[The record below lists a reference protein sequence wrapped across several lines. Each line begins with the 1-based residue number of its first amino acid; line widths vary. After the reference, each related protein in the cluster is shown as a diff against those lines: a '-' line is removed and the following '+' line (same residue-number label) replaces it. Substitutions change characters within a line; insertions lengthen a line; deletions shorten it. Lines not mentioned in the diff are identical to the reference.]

1 MLFQSV
7 VLRCQFST
15 SSSQQ
20 PVVQWWYKSY
30 CHDRTREAFSFT
42 DSVTHQIP
50 DQGSTSHLDC
60 RDSSR
65 TVRPVA
71 SRQGITFTLGE
82 NYKGRDITITNN
94 GDLQIGDLQ
103 WGDSGVYYCKVVT
116 SDDLMG
122 QNEDRMELLVLE
134 WVFVGVVILGA
145 VTFILFLGIC
155 WCQCCPHSCCCYVQ
169 CPCCPESCCCPRHL
183 YEAGKAV
190 KTCATP
196 HIAPVYP
203 PYYVPNVPMA
213 AIGPPAMMGPTTQP
227 PVMEN
232 SVSGVYEAGKAVKTC
247 ATPHIAPVYPPY
259 YVPNVPMAAIG
270 PPAMMGPT
278 TQPPV
283 MENSV
288 SGVRS
293 GYRIQANKEQDC
305 MKVLYYVE
313 KELAEFDPAK
323 RTLRC
328 DYSTS
333 SNLQDVLVT
342 WRYKSFCKDPILD
355 YYSAGYQ
362 ASLQLGQDPAN
373 DCSDSMREVRVVI
386 QKRGGNEPVL
396 GMEYRQRKIT
406 IQDKADLVISEVMW
420 WDHGVYFCSIEASG
434 DTTGDSDKEIKL
446 VVYNWLVVIF
456 IILGILLLILLLG
469 VCWCQCC
476 PHRCCCYVRCACC
489 PTRCCCPEKAVMRY
503 KMIKE
508 AQKALMPWAVGQ
520 PIYAPQ
526 LPPPPHRGA
535 NNIQFRGGPPSILSS
550 LNDIE
555 VREIDRRVIHLPPIV
570 EGLSHDNSSQGNR
583 GYYSGSDR
591 GARGPRNQGGSR
603 SSQDSSL
610 LNRQQPQDARRRR
623 DDVQSN
629 RRSPRR
635 DFSPPRRQDLRSY
648 SDESEYDGHRR
659 PAAGRTGRGDTGGSG
674 GSRYAGRRRSRSRD
688 DLFNEPRRPQRRE
701 RSFSPPGRRSW
712 SSDEDLSRRGGNGRS
727 RNRDREGDW
736 PEKPPSYSSVDILP
750 GRANNRAHRSNE
762 VYSVITKL
770 LMLKQ

>member
-1 MLFQSV
+1 MRKLILAGFLLGCLSTGCVSILVIVPETERYTSLF
-7 VLRCQFST
+7 
-15 SSSQQ
+15 
-20 PVVQWWYKSY
+20 
-30 CHDRTREAFSFT
+30 A
-42 DSVTHQIP
+42 
-50 DQGSTSHLDC
+50 
-60 RDSSR
+60 
-65 TVRPVA
+65 TVR
-71 SRQGITFTLGE
+71 
-82 NYKGRDITITNN
+82 
-94 GDLQIGDLQ
+94 
-103 WGDSGVYYCKVVT
+103 
-116 SDDLMG
+116 
-122 QNEDRMELLVLE
+122 
-134 WVFVGVVILGA
+134 
-145 VTFILFLGIC
+145 
-155 WCQCCPHSCCCYVQ
+155 
-169 CPCCPESCCCPRHL
+169 
-183 YEAGKAV
+183 
-190 KTCATP
+190 
-196 HIAPVYP
+196 
-203 PYYVPNVPMA
+203 
-213 AIGPPAMMGPTTQP
+213 
-227 PVMEN
+227 
-232 SVSGVYEAGKAVKTC
+232 
-247 ATPHIAPVYPPY
+247 
-259 YVPNVPMAAIG
+259 
-270 PPAMMGPT
+270 
-278 TQPPV
+278 
-283 MENSV
+283 
-288 SGVRS
+288 
-293 GYRIQANKEQDC
+293 
-305 MKVLYYVE
+305 
-313 KELAEFDPAK
+313 
-323 RTLRC
+323 LRC

-489 PTRCCCPEKAVMRY
+489 PTRCCCPEKAMMRY

-520 PIYAPQ
+520 PIYAPVGSGSSAYHSNPQLRDYAFKQNIPMMPLPPPTVQHPANNSVLDYIENQMRTLDSNHPLQQ

-570 EGLSHDNSSQGNR
+570 EGLSRDNSSQGNR

-610 LNRQQPQDARRRR
+610 LNRQQPPDARRRR

-635 DFSPPRRQDLRSY
+635 DFSPSRREDLRSY

-659 PAAGRTGRGDTGGSG
+659 PAAGRRGRGDTGGSG
-674 GSRYAGRRRSRSRD
+674 GSRYAGRQRSRSRD
-688 DLFNEPRRPQRRE
+688 DLSNEPRRPQGRK

-736 PEKPPSYSSVDILP
+736 PEKPPSYSSVDIMQ
-750 GRANNRAHRSNE
+750 GRANNRAHRNNE
-762 VYSVITKL
+762 VYSERSSRSGRSMVI
-770 LMLKQ
+770 

>member
-1 MLFQSV
+1 MGWKMGILLGWWFASLCLTGWSEGVQVTVPEQKKFAMLFQSV

-94 GDLQIGDLQ
+94 ADLRIGELQ

-122 QNEDRMELLVLE
+122 QSEDSMELLVLGKTGLLDDLLPNFDVKIMPE

-232 SVSGVYEAGKAVKTC
+232 SVSGV
-247 ATPHIAPVYPPY
+247 
-259 YVPNVPMAAIG
+259 
-270 PPAMMGPT
+270 
-278 TQPPV
+278 
-283 MENSV
+283 
-288 SGVRS
+288 RS

-323 RTLRC
+323 RT
-328 DYSTS
+328 YEKSST
-333 SNLQDVLVT
+333 
-342 WRYKSFCKDPILD
+342 
-355 YYSAGYQ
+355 
-362 ASLQLGQDPAN
+362 
-373 DCSDSMREVRVVI
+373 M
-386 QKRGGNEPVL
+386 
-396 GMEYRQRKIT
+396 
-406 IQDKADLVISEVMW
+406 SE
-420 WDHGVYFCSIEASG
+420 
-434 DTTGDSDKEIKL
+434 
-446 VVYNWLVVIF
+446 
-456 IILGILLLILLLG
+456 
-469 VCWCQCC
+469 
-476 PHRCCCYVRCACC
+476 
-489 PTRCCCPEKAVMRY
+489 
-503 KMIKE
+503 
-508 AQKALMPWAVGQ
+508 
-520 PIYAPQ
+520 
-526 LPPPPHRGA
+526 
-535 NNIQFRGGPPSILSS
+535 LSS
-550 LNDIE
+550 LHEGDADF
-555 VREIDRRVIHLPPIV
+555 RQSYRRVQKKALPPIGDRDDDPSITSTAAAHMRKSARHPQRMNRSEEPYHSSRWNPRSEHLQRKMFPASGRTGSLDELEEFAESYHQKGRRSEYRDPEPAYRQDCETKEHYPPPFGDQHHYRDDKPARMDRHQYQESFPDENYSKRDRSR
-570 EGLSHDNSSQGNR
+570 EGF
-583 GYYSGSDR
+583 YESDR
-591 GARGPRNQGGSR
+591 E
-603 SSQDSSL
+603 
-610 LNRQQPQDARRRR
+610 
-623 DDVQSN
+623 
-629 RRSPRR
+629 
-635 DFSPPRRQDLRSY
+635 RSY
-648 SDESEYDGHRR
+648 SPPSPKRRDLSDGYPPRYPTANRAYDNTYLTSVLEKKARGRPPEESFSCETPCKSSSKKSSDIHY
-659 PAAGRTGRGDTGGSG
+659 
-674 GSRYAGRRRSRSRD
+674 SRSASYRREEEDSLPPYSERD
-688 DLFNEPRRPQRRE
+688 AERHRPLESSARPFSYTRDGTHEISMHAAHERRE
-701 RSFSPPGRRSW
+701 REKLRKTNTLP
-712 SSDEDLSRRGGNGRS
+712 SRDS
-727 RNRDREGDW
+727 LI
-736 PEKPPSYSSVDILP
+736 V
-750 GRANNRAHRSNE
+750 
-762 VYSVITKL
+762 
-770 LMLKQ
+770 

>member
-1 MLFQSV
+1 MFPASGRTGSLDELEEFAESYHQKGRRSEYRDPEPAYRQDCETKEHYPPPFGDQHHYRDDKPARMDRHQYQESFPDENYSKRDRSREGFYESDRGRPYSPPSPKRRDLSDCYPPRYPTANRAYDNTYLTSVLEKKARGRPPEESFSCETPCKSSSKKSSDIHYSRSASYRREEEDSLPPYSERDAERHRPLESSARPFSYTRDGTHEISMHAAHERREREKLRKTCYTTACTKHTRSVLNCTLLYTTPCNKHTLQCSNLHV
-7 VLRCQFST
+7 VLHNTVQETHPPPSGCVAILVIVPETQRYT
-15 SSSQQ
+15 SLF
-20 PVVQWWYKSY
+20 
-30 CHDRTREAFSFT
+30 A
-42 DSVTHQIP
+42 SV
-50 DQGSTSHLDC
+50 
-60 RDSSR
+60 R
-65 TVRPVA
+65 
-71 SRQGITFTLGE
+71 
-82 NYKGRDITITNN
+82 
-94 GDLQIGDLQ
+94 
-103 WGDSGVYYCKVVT
+103 
-116 SDDLMG
+116 
-122 QNEDRMELLVLE
+122 
-134 WVFVGVVILGA
+134 
-145 VTFILFLGIC
+145 
-155 WCQCCPHSCCCYVQ
+155 
-169 CPCCPESCCCPRHL
+169 
-183 YEAGKAV
+183 
-190 KTCATP
+190 
-196 HIAPVYP
+196 
-203 PYYVPNVPMA
+203 
-213 AIGPPAMMGPTTQP
+213 
-227 PVMEN
+227 
-232 SVSGVYEAGKAVKTC
+232 
-247 ATPHIAPVYPPY
+247 
-259 YVPNVPMAAIG
+259 
-270 PPAMMGPT
+270 
-278 TQPPV
+278 
-283 MENSV
+283 
-288 SGVRS
+288 
-293 GYRIQANKEQDC
+293 
-305 MKVLYYVE
+305 
-313 KELAEFDPAK
+313 
-323 RTLRC
+323 LRC

-396 GMEYRQRKIT
+396 GIEYRQRKIT